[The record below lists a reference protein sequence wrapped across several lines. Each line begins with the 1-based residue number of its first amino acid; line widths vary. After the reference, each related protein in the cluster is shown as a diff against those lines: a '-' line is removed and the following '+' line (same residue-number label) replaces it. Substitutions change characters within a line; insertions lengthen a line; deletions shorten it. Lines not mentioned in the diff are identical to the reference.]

1 MGRRR
6 FAHPDRAGARC
17 NQGKEHEHEQ
27 PDWVMHRNAGDDDV
41 YMARDGMKFGW
52 EVIIMG
58 KSYKVVGVGPDS
70 FRNYLDQPHWV

>member
-1 MGRRR
+1 
-6 FAHPDRAGARC
+6 
-17 NQGKEHEHEQ
+17 
-27 PDWVMHRNAGDDDV
+27 MHRNAGDDDV